1 MVKVDVKN
9 RRITGYV
16 RNNHGG
22 VPDNFHNYFVAEF
35 DRDFTLARTWAG
47 DDQPTNA
54 LSREGDHVGA
64 VLSFK
69 TKKDDKVHVRVASSF
84 ISPEQALLN
93 LRTEIGS
100 DSFDTTHIGR
110 ASCRERV
117 CQYV

>member
-9 RRITGYV
+9 RRSTGYV

-47 DDQPTNA
+47 YDQPTKA

-69 TKKDDKVHVRVASSF
+69 NKKDDKVQERKSVVSGKSESVRV
-84 ISPEQALLN
+84 EV
-93 LRTEIGS
+93 G
-100 DSFDTTHIGR
+100 GR
-110 ASCRERV
+110 RNHK
-117 CQYV
+117 